1 MTTRAHPVSAIPAA
15 VQMKPNGPPLETQ
28 SALLVWTVDAK
39 LSPSWTVRPRALH
52 GLATKI
58 DKLLEAGREDSPTI
72 AAHRRA
78 LAGRAADLQLDW
90 SGRSF
95 HLRVEPV
102 RGEDTEVTGA
112 LGVAL
117 EDTRRSSATR
127 RRVQEKLLEASLRD
141 ELTKLPNRASFIE
154 RLRQASAPA
163 GWSREGLFVLL
174 LDLDR
179 FRDINDSLGYPAG
192 DRLLAEAAGRLAR
205 KLRPGDVLARFGGD
219 EFAILLAGVKT
230 GEDAM
235 KVSQR
240 LIRELQAP
248 IELEG
253 KTLVPQVSVGIAV
266 GARTGQRPEQI
277 LREAERSLARSK
289 VFGPRTAPTDAP
301 LDARTRVLMQ
311 LEAALHRALDREEF
325 RAQYEPMISRKGG
338 NLLGF
343 EVLLWKRSNGATK
356 VTT

>member
-1 MTTRAHPVSAIPAA
+1 MEA
-15 VQMKPNGPPLETQ
+15 Q
-28 SALLVWTVDAK
+28 SALLAWTADTD
-39 LSPSWTVRPRALH
+39 LSPSWTIRPRPLH

-58 DKLLEAGREDSPTI
+58 ERLLQNGESDSPTV

-95 HLRVEPV
+95 HLRVEPQ
-102 RGEDTEVTGA
+102 RGAEEGEVVGA
-112 LGVAL
+112 FGVAL
-117 EDTRRSSATR
+117 EDSRRASASR
-127 RRVQEKLLEASLRD
+127 RRVQEKLLEATLHD
-141 ELTKLPNRASFIE
+141 ELTKLPNRASFIA
-154 RLRQASAPA
+154 RLRQASAPS
-163 GWSREGLFVLL
+163 GWSRDGLFLLL

-179 FRDINDSLGYPAG
+179 FREINDSLGYPAG

-205 KLRPGDVLARFGGD
+205 RLRPGDVLARFGAD
-219 EFAILLAGVKT
+219 EFAVLLSGVKT

-235 KVSQR
+235 RVSHR
-240 LIRELQAP
+240 LIRELESP

-266 GARTGQRPEQI
+266 GARAGQRPEQI
-277 LREAERSLARSK
+277 LREAERSLARAK
-289 VFGPRTAPTDAP
+289 VFGPRAGSAADQS

-311 LEAALHRALDREEF
+311 LETALHRALDREEF
-325 RAQYEPMISRKGG
+325 RAHYEPMISRKAG

-343 EVLLWKRSNGATK
+343 EVLLWKRSSLSKGAL
-356 VTT
+356 

>member
-1 MTTRAHPVSAIPAA
+1 LTTRAHPVALIPAA
-15 VQMKPNGPPLETQ
+15 ADVKPNGPPLEAQ
-28 SALLVWTVDAK
+28 SALLVWTVDAG
-39 LSPSWTVRPRALH
+39 LSPSWRVRPRALH

-58 DKLLEAGREDSPTI
+58 DKLLQAGREDSPTV

-78 LAGRAADLQLDW
+78 LGGRAADFQLDW

-95 HLRVEPV
+95 HVRMEPLH
-102 RGEDTEVTGA
+102 GEETEVTGA
-112 LGVAL
+112 LGMAL
-117 EDTRRSSATR
+117 EDARRSSATR
-127 RRVQEKLLEASLRD
+127 RRMQEKLLEASLRD

-154 RLRQASAPA
+154 RLRQAAAPA
-163 GWSREGLFVLL
+163 GWSREGLYLLL

-192 DRLLAEAAGRLAR
+192 DRLLAETAGRLAR
-205 KLRPGDVLARFGGD
+205 KLRPGDILARFGGD

-240 LIRELQAP
+240 LIRELETP
-248 IELEG
+248 IQLEG

-266 GARTGQRPEQI
+266 GARAGQRPEQI

-289 VFGPRTAPTDAP
+289 VFGPRPAPTDPP

-311 LEAALHRALDREEF
+311 LETALHRALDREEF

-343 EVLLWKRSNGATK
+343 EVLLWKRSQGGAK
-356 VTT
+356 TTA